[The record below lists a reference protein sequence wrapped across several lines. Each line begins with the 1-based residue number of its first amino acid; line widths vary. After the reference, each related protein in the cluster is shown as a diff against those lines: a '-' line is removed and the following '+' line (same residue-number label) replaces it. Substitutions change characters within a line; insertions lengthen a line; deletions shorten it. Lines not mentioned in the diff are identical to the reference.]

1 MKRRIIWHKN
11 EVSVAVCY
19 CVLLLMLISLPG
31 CGGHKLS
38 KKPPESIPVAITHV
52 MVVDVIN
59 GEIKPDQTVLIENG
73 LIRVIGPSDKISVPS
88 SSKVVEATG
97 KYLIPGLWDM
107 HVHLNLAG
115 EEVLPLFVAYG
126 VTGVRNMGTNSFDS
140 LMMWKKEIENGSR
153 IGPHIVATGPMI
165 DGPFFTKQ
173 LRKTVT
179 TEAEARAAVD
189 SLAALGVDFIK
200 VHQMLGKKPYM
211 AVIEQ
216 AQKYNLP
223 VVGHKPHALSTQ
235 EIIQAGQKSIEHIFD
250 APDSASGLFPFM
262 LQKGT
267 HVTPTLAF
275 IEKISQSN
283 NKVKNI
289 DPRAHHLTQLLKVS
303 WEDQVKA
310 WGGSPEKTVEQMKTL
325 FPRMLNRTAELQR
338 NGVPLLAG
346 TDFGVI
352 YIYPGSTL
360 HEELELMV
368 RAGLS
373 PLQVLQA
380 ATIIPARFLNKA
392 ETFGRIEV
400 GKMADLLLL
409 DANPLENIS
418 NTQKIHS
425 VLFKGRV
432 FDFKKLQ
439 HLKN

>member
-1 MKRRIIWHKN
+1 MKRQIIWHTN
-11 EVSVAVCY
+11 EVRVAISC

-52 MVVDVIN
+52 MVVDVTN
-59 GEIKPDQTVLIENG
+59 GEIKSNQTVLIENG
-73 LIRVIGPSDKISVPS
+73 VIRAVGPSDEVSVPPS
-88 SSKVVEATG
+88 SRIVEATG

-107 HVHLNLAG
+107 HVHLSLAG
-115 EEVLPLFVAYG
+115 EEVLPLFLAYG
-126 VTGVRNMGTNSFDS
+126 ITGVRNMGTNSFDS

-211 AVIEQ
+211 AVIAQ

-223 VVGHKPHALSTQ
+223 VVGHKPHPVSTQ
-235 EIIQAGQKSIEHIFD
+235 EIIEAGQKSIEHIFD
-250 APDSASGLFPFM
+250 APDSAAGLFPYM

-267 HVTPTLAF
+267 HITPTLVI
-275 IEKISQSN
+275 IEKIGQSN

-289 DPRAHHLTQLLKVS
+289 DHRDRHLTPLLKVV

-310 WGGSPEKTVEQMKTL
+310 WGENPEKTVEMMKTIL
-325 FPRMLNRTAELQR
+325 PRMLNRTAELQR

-352 YIYPGSTL
+352 YIYPGSSL
-360 HEELELMV
+360 HEELELLV

-373 PLQVLQA
+373 PLQALQS

-392 ETFGRIEV
+392 ETFGSIEA

-409 DANPLENIS
+409 NANPLENIS

-425 VLFKGRV
+425 VVFKGRV
-432 FDFKKLQ
+432 FDFKMLQ
-439 HLKN
+439 TLKK